1 MPGEGSSPPGRPPLQ
16 DWASI
21 RDISAAAAA
30 AVALP
35 GVNDLLTLSVTAQLH
50 PRVNDCRLRGLRIAG
65 EVRNAMQCNAM
76 RILSRSTLL

>member
-1 MPGEGSSPPGRPPLQ
+1 MPGEGSSPPGRPPSQ

-21 RDISAAAAA
+21 RDISAAA